1 MPGHNHYSWCTCGW
15 CVKYGYARRTLVDA
29 TSYFDSYAARRL
41 LERHSAHRSTTAC
54 FVNPNARCPVCGDPV
69 FYYQNAFGSRVFF
82 DELGPPWPKHPCT
95 DLKPQNVGSSSAA
108 FERPVRRARGLML
121 ELVEAAQ
128 KVASGGSIGATVE
141 ADAAPWTLM
150 EATEVTRSG
159 WQNVVLAEFIGADT
173 KKWIKFSFDSASETM
188 KMGDIFNLRDSE
200 ISLFDLTKMKPRTY
214 KINIIENNITADDR
228 RVG

>member
-1 MPGHNHYSWCTCGW
+1 VAN
-15 CVKYGYARRTLVDA
+15 A
-29 TSYFDSYAARRL
+29 TAYFDSYAARRL

-95 DLKPQNVGSSSAA
+95 DQKPQNIGSGGAA
-108 FERPVRRARGLML
+108 FERPIRRARGLML

-128 KVASGGSIGATVE
+128 KAASEGNAVAESAEAT
-141 ADAAPWTLM
+141 PWTLM
-150 EATEVTRSG
+150 EASEIHRSG
-159 WQNVVLAEFIGADT
+159 WRNDVLAEFIGADT
-173 KKWIKFSFDSASETM
+173 KKWIKFSFDSANETM

-200 ISLFDLTKMKPRTY
+200 ISLFDLIKMKPRTY
-214 KINIIENNITADDR
+214 KITIIENNVTADDR
-228 RVG
+228 QVG

>member
-1 MPGHNHYSWCTCGW
+1 MAN
-15 CVKYGYARRTLVDA
+15 A
-29 TSYFDSYAARRL
+29 TAYFDSYAARRL

-95 DLKPQNVGSSSAA
+95 DQKPQNIGSGGAA
-108 FERPVRRARGLML
+108 FERPIRRARGLML

-128 KVASGGSIGATVE
+128 KAASEGNAVAESAEAT
-141 ADAAPWTLM
+141 PWTLM
-150 EATEVTRSG
+150 EASEIHRSG
-159 WQNVVLAEFIGADT
+159 WRNDVLAEFIGADT
-173 KKWIKFSFDSASETM
+173 KKWIKFSFDSANETM

-200 ISLFDLTKMKPRTY
+200 ISLFDLIKMKPRTY
-214 KINIIENNITADDR
+214 KITIIENNVTADDR
-228 RVG
+228 QVG

>member
-1 MPGHNHYSWCTCGW
+1 VAN
-15 CVKYGYARRTLVDA
+15 AA
-29 TSYFDSYAARRL
+29 AYFDSYAARRL

-95 DLKPQNVGSSSAA
+95 DQKPQNIGSGGAA
-108 FERPVRRARGLML
+108 FERPIRRARGLML

-128 KVASGGSIGATVE
+128 KAASEGNAVAESAEAT
-141 ADAAPWTLM
+141 PWTLM
-150 EATEVTRSG
+150 EASEIHRSG
-159 WQNVVLAEFIGADT
+159 WRNDVLAEFIGADT
-173 KKWIKFSFDSASETM
+173 KKWIKFSFDSANETM

-200 ISLFDLTKMKPRTY
+200 ISLFDLIKMKPRTY
-214 KINIIENNITADDR
+214 KITIIENNVTADDR
-228 RVG
+228 QVG